1 MLGASGLQTAAL
13 PTAILSTHTG
23 GFGENTFL
31 DLSASLPDI
40 WAHWDKENISFDAI
54 YLGYLGQAASR
65 VWEKGL
71 EEYSR
76 QGKLILLDPAMADHG
91 RLYRGF
97 DDSYVVQMQL
107 LARQATILTPN
118 LTEALLLLNEPV
130 DFTEVDSHRAC
141 VITQRLA
148 QKFALS
154 QVVLTGVSLADNRIG
169 VYGLSRGGR
178 VWERTQS
185 GFRTAILARGTFLPA
200 ASWPAC
206 FTGWTWN
213 RRLAWPG
220 TSWPRQSWQLIW
232 TRTSALA
239 LITRRPC
246 LGFCSNCTISALI
259 IYLKEEK

>member
-1 MLGASGLQTAAL
+1 MKSVLISQDLSCVGQVSLAVALPVLGASGLQTAAL

-141 VITQRLA
+141 VCPQRLA

-154 QVVLTGVSLADNRIG
+154 QVVLT
-169 VYGLSRGGR
+169 
-178 VWERTQS
+178 
-185 GFRTAILARGTFLPA
+185 
-200 ASWPAC
+200 
-206 FTGWTWN
+206 
-213 RRLAWPG
+213 
-220 TSWPRQSWQLIW
+220 
-232 TRTSALA
+232 
-239 LITRRPC
+239 
-246 LGFCSNCTISALI
+246 
-259 IYLKEEK
+259 